1 MIIPL
6 LLKRIYPARYSRRVI
21 GCLWKALLPTSGWAM
36 LWLELRLVPCCEI
49 SYGEPGLVASR
60 AGLRMRSWEIKEAVL
75 LPHPRAPHPK
85 PWGRDRV
92 VVVVAAAASFWEP
105 LPTSTKH
112 VAFPTRL
119 SVNWGL
125 CPQGALRMKGVNLP
139 WGLHKVFHMWS
150 GLMVTWFWTTR
161 NPVWVK
167 HSSLIHP
174 PLMLVLNTYR
184 GCVRRITLK
193 ERQM

>member
-1 MIIPL
+1 
-6 LLKRIYPARYSRRVI
+6 
-21 GCLWKALLPTSGWAM
+21 M

-139 WGLHKVFHMWS
+139 
-150 GLMVTWFWTTR
+150 
-161 NPVWVK
+161 
-167 HSSLIHP
+167 
-174 PLMLVLNTYR
+174 
-184 GCVRRITLK
+184 
-193 ERQM
+193 